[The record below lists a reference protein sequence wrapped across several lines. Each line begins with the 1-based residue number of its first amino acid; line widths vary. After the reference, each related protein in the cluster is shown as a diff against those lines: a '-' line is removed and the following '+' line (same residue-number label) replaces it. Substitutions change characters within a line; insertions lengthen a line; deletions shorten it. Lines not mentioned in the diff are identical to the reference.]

1 MIDFN
6 SKRIK
11 KSGGNPKKANSSS
24 RNTVNHRRVVP
35 ALSEINKEFL
45 RNLGFQL

>member
-6 SKRIK
+6 IK
-11 KSGGNPKKANSSS
+11 KSKISCGKPTKTNSL
-24 RNTVNHRRVVP
+24 NHGSIKQTRVVP